1 MASLGEAVVEVG
13 ADTSGFRDD
22 VESGVNKATS
32 SAAKSMQ
39 NLGGKMQSI
48 GTKMT
53 ASVTA
58 PLVGIAVASLKTAG
72 DFESSMNV
80 LQAATGIG
88 EKGMKALSDQAIRLG
103 ADTVFSANESAE
115 AMLELGKAGLKGSEI
130 MSAVPEVLNLAATEG
145 LGLAQSAGIVTSA
158 MAPFQLKADEVGQA
172 VNALAGASNASKA
185 SVASL
190 SEAMKLVGGAASGTG
205 LTVQETAGALAALA
219 QNGLEGGIAGTS
231 LAGILRRLQPQT
243 EKAAGAMEDLGLNFV
258 KADGSF
264 KSIDT
269 IAGELQK
276 TFQGMPAAA
285 RQARLSAI
293 FGNDASV
300 MQAVNAL
307 INTGAEG
314 MREFTKASSDQSAA
328 QKLAD
333 ARMKGFKGAVERMS
347 GSLETA
353 GLVLGQALIPFMT
366 KAADIVGTLAD
377 KFSGLSPTAQKVV
390 LVVGAI
396 AAAIGPV
403 LVVVGTLVAS
413 VGAIAGAFAGVT
425 AAIAAPI
432 AAFALIAVGV
442 GLLLAKSEKARAV
455 VTGAFGEIQAA
466 VMGAVGPIVD
476 MIQAQLL
483 PAFEAMWPIIE
494 KVGVIML
501 QVFAGAVVGAIKGV
515 INVVQGVVQVI
526 TGVVQVVSGI
536 LTGDWSRVWDG
547 VKNIV
552 GGALQAIKGAIQVWL
567 NVGFLAV
574 FRKGF
579 VLLKSIFTGGWT
591 AGKALFTKGIGGL
604 KAVLSKVIQIIT
616 APFRLAFNAMR
627 AVVSAGWNFIKSVF
641 SGALGGIKG
650 IVSGGLSTVRGLVS
664 GGLNA
669 LRGIAS
675 SAMSGFR
682 NAISNGFSTVMGFVK
697 GIPGKI
703 KGALSGAGSWLKGI
717 GADIVR
723 GLGAGIESM
732 YDWVRSKVDALSGWI
747 PGWVKKRLGIAS
759 PSKVM
764 AELGVWTAKGLA
776 AGITAT
782 IPAVASAVSA
792 MVATVGNGFQELQTG
807 AAVTAVTDTFAN
819 IAEGITSATEA
830 QLEKAKALYEKDV
843 NQRKA
848 AYEKDI
854 AERKKALEK
863 KYDGKDEQKRLKK
876 ELAALEKESSRHLKA
891 LERER
896 KQHIRGLEK
905 DSATTA
911 TALQNL
917 AVKDRDTIMGLAS
930 QWDVLDAQLQ
940 GVKDSYDNA
949 LQELTQKTDELNA
962 MSQRVRDS
970 LISSVFKTDGNIPP
984 TFDAMLASLTD
995 QEAAAARYGDI
1006 MEQLAGLGLNPTSYQ
1021 QIADAGVDGL
1031 AAAEALLASGQ
1042 AGVDQV
1048 NALQSSINS
1057 YAEKAGDTVANYLLG
1072 AGVTLAQST
1081 VDSFA
1086 AQQSTLE
1093 SQMTTLG
1100 QAIATAFQNAIAGI
1114 TLPGSEGGAGNAGG
1128 SGGSQKHQWVP
1139 ISKSNRK
1146 CQVCGKARS
1155 ASVHTNRND
1164 NNASGTLSAAGGWS
1178 KVGERG
1184 PELVRLPA
1192 GSRVYPAR
1200 QTERMQGGGDKPPA
1214 EIHVHMPTGD
1224 PEAAAMAVMN
1234 RFVRGL

>member
-1 MASLGEAVVEVG
+1 
-13 ADTSGFRDD
+13 
-22 VESGVNKATS
+22 
-32 SAAKSMQ
+32 
-39 NLGGKMQSI
+39 
-48 GTKMT
+48 
-53 ASVTA
+53 
-58 PLVGIAVASLKTAG
+58 
-72 DFESSMNV
+72 
-80 LQAATGIG
+80 
-88 EKGMKALSDQAIRLG
+88 
-103 ADTVFSANESAE
+103 
-115 AMLELGKAGLKGSEI
+115 
-130 MSAVPEVLNLAATEG
+130 
-145 LGLAQSAGIVTSA
+145 
-158 MAPFQLKADEVGQA
+158 
-172 VNALAGASNASKA
+172 
-185 SVASL
+185 
-190 SEAMKLVGGAASGTG
+190 MKLVGGAASGTG

-231 LAGILRRLQPQT
+231 LAGVLRRLQPQT
-243 EKAAGAMEDLGLNFV
+243 QKAAGAMSDLGLNFV
-258 KADGSF
+258 KANGEFDSIDVIAGKLQKSF
-264 KSIDT
+264 K
-269 IAGELQK
+269 
-276 TFQGMPAAA
+276 GMAPAA

-307 INTGAEG
+307 INTGAKG
-314 MREFTKASSDQSAA
+314 MRKYTKAASDQNAA
-328 QKLAD
+328 SSLAE
-333 ARMKGFKGAVERMS
+333 ARMKGVKGAIERMS

-353 GLVLGQALIPFMT
+353 GLVLGKALIPFIT
-366 KAADIVGTLAD
+366 KAADVIGSLAD
-377 KFSGLSPTAQKVV
+377 RFANLSPTAQKVV
-390 LVVGAI
+390 LVIGGI

-403 LVVVGTLVAS
+403 LVVVGTLIAS
-413 VGAIAGAFAGVT
+413 MGAIAGVFAGVT

-432 AAFALIAVGV
+432 AAFALVAVGV

-455 VTGAFGEIQAA
+455 ITGAFGEIQAA
-466 VMGAVGPIVD
+466 IMGAIGPVTD
-476 MIQAQLL
+476 MITSQLL
-483 PAFEAMWPIIE
+483 PAFEAMWPILE

-547 VKNIV
+547 VKSIV
-552 GGALQAIKGAIQVWL
+552 SGALQALKGAIQVWL

-579 VLLKSIFTGGWT
+579 VLLKSIFSGGWA

-604 KAVLSKVIQIIT
+604 KAVLGKVIQIIT
-616 APFRLAFNAMR
+616 APFRAAFNVMR
-627 AVVSAGWNFIKSVF
+627 SVVSAGWNFIK
-641 SGALGGIKG
+641 GIFTNTLATIRG
-650 IVSGGLSTVRGLVS
+650 VVTGGLSAVRNVVSNGLS
-664 GGLNA
+664 A

-682 NAISNGFSTVMGFVK
+682 NAMSNGFNAVMGFVR

-732 YDWVRSKVDALSGWI
+732 YDWVRDKVNALSGWI

-776 AGITAT
+776 EGIADT
-782 IPAVASAVSA
+782 IPAVANAVSG
-792 MVATVGNGFQELQTG
+792 MVATIGNGFEELQSG

-819 IAEGITSATEA
+819 IAEGITSATEE
-830 QLEKAKALYEKDV
+830 QLAKQK
-843 NQRKA
+843 R

-863 KYDGKDEQKRLKK
+863 KYGGKDEKKRLKK
-876 ELAALEKESSRHLKA
+876 ELKE

-896 KQHIRGLEK
+896 AKHLRTLESQSK
-905 DSATTA
+905 ASAK
-911 TALQNL
+911 ALQAL
-917 AVKDRDTIMGLAS
+917 AVKDRDTILGLAS

-940 GVKDSYDNA
+940 GVKESYDNA
-949 LQELTQKTDELNA
+949 VSELTSKVDELNA
-962 MSQRVRDS
+962 MSAKVRDS
-970 LISSVFKTDGNIPP
+970 LISSVFKSEGDIPP

-995 QEAAAARYGDI
+995 QEAAAARYGEI
-1006 MEQLAGLGLNPTSYQ
+1006 MEQLAGLGLNPTSFQ

-1048 NALQSSINS
+1048 NALQASINS

-1093 SQMTTLG
+1093 AQMTTLG
-1100 QAIATAFQNAIAGI
+1100 QAIATAFQTAIQGI
-1114 TLPGSEGGAGNAGG
+1114 TLPGSGAAGGAGGG
-1128 SGGSQKHQWVP
+1128 GNSAQKHKWEP
-1139 ISKSNRK
+1139 KSKTNRK
-1146 CQVCGKARS
+1146 CVVCGKPRS
-1155 ASVHTNRND
+1155 NAIHTNRND

-1178 KVGERG
+1178 RVGERG

-1200 QTERMQGGGDKPPA
+1200 QTERIEGASDKPPA